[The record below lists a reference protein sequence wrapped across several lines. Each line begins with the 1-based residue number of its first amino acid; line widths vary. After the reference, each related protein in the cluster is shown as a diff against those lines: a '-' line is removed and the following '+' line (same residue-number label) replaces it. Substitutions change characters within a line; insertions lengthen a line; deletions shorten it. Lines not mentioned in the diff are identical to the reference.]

1 MITRAFL
8 RFLLAL
14 NSILPL
20 MRPVTR
26 TLWEAAGALATFG
39 AFLLAMM
46 GYEVAAGISFVS
58 GIVAVFYA
66 GSLRS
71 KASFTDKELEKAEIE
86 LRLRAMRHANRKLP
100 PPPRPSAETEARL
113 LSQYPAWDE
122 LVSKIEEI
130 NQ

>member
-1 MITRAFL
+1 MITRAFV
-8 RFLLAL
+8 RFLFAL
-14 NSILPL
+14 NAILPL

-66 GSLRS
+66 GSQRS
-71 KASFTDKELEKAEIE
+71 KDSFSNEELEKAEIQ
-86 LRLRAMRHANRKLP
+86 LRLRAMRRENAN
-100 PPPRPSAETEARL
+100 
-113 LSQYPAWDE
+113 Q
-122 LVSKIEEI
+122 
-130 NQ
+130 